1 MLRRST
7 VTSLGAVLVGG
18 LSALGFLALV
28 SPAPAGAHGIQST
41 LERVQSV
48 TDGLMLS
55 SAFSSGEPTANA
67 AVRLVPPGGGS
78 PIEVGRTNASGQLS
92 FALPKGAN
100 GDWEVQVDGGPGHRD
115 YLDMPVRQGRAQL
128 DKLSHA
134 IDTPWRLD
142 RATALAAGGAALAG
156 VVAQGWGRRKTLDR
170 G

>member
-1 MLRRST
+1 
-7 VTSLGAVLVGG
+7 
-18 LSALGFLALV
+18 
-28 SPAPAGAHGIQST
+28 
-41 LERVQSV
+41 
-48 TDGLMLS
+48 MLS